1 MFIHKYSLREKTSR
15 KRNPPRTLILPYI
28 DLIICQKLQI
38 IFVDIGQGAFGEVF
52 KVKEEGTENI
62 FAVKISLSKLID
74 CNRSFIINLRREVSI
89 LSQLNHP
96 SVIKFIGYSPIDF
109 IQESYPVIISEYLP
123 NGSLS
128 DAIDLNR
135 KSISPANWNDTKKL
149 INIYGIASADIVH
162 TISFTVT

>member
-1 MFIHKYSLREKTSR
+1 M
-15 KRNPPRTLILPYI
+15 
-28 DLIICQKLQI
+28 
-38 IFVDIGQGAFGEVF
+38 F

-62 FAVKISLSKLID
+62 FAAKISLSKLID

-96 SVIKFIGYSPIDF
+96 SVLKFIGYSPIDF
-109 IQESYPVIISEYLP
+109 NQESYPVIISEYLP

-149 INIYGIASADIVH
+149 INIYGIAS
-162 TISFTVT
+162 SM